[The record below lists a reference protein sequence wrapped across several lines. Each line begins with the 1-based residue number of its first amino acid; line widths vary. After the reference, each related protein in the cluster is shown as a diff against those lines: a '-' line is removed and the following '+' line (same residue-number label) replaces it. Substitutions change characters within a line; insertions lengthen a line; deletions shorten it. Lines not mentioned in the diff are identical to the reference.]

1 MVSVYMLS
9 GLKSTLFWLSDKS
22 NISTMDWI
30 EYNLTYFGLRNS
42 SIAVSIRLLRSYS
55 IFLVLFLKSNSDYS
69 DIVNMYS
76 SLFNSSVNF
85 SINDCEKLILF
96 ESNFS
101 AMVFA
106 TNFFI
111 LSLPESLLSVEFIW
125 LLLSWLFWLFFLPS
139 LLLPP

>member
-9 GLKSTLFWLSDKS
+9 WLKSTLFWLSDKS

-42 SIAVSIRLLRSYS
+42 SIADSIRFLRSYS

-69 DIVNMYS
+69 DIVNIYS